1 MGVNISTEQLTFINL
16 TQYDSFAGVDNPNAL
31 DDFIALPVG
40 EAQVESL
47 REEIANQAFAQGV
60 DDYEATDSQIR
71 RILFSEQ
78 AAQEYGRAPDVTNE
92 QMLEDHGPTW
102 YEELGGALAGLFGK
116 ADEAVEKAVDAGVD
130 ATVEGVTQNDGMSG
144 QAAEALKNRQDQI
157 DSAVDNIQNGNDA
170 AKSSVRLLGM

>member
-1 MGVNISTEQLTFINL
+1 MGVNVSTEQLTFINL

-40 EAQVESL
+40 EAQVKSL

-60 DDYEATDSQIR
+60 EDYEATDSQIR

-102 YEELGGALAGLFGK
+102 YEELGGALVGLFVK
-116 ADEAVEKAVDAGVD
+116 ADEAVKEVASDVAHDGVD
-130 ATVEGVTQNDGMSG
+130 ATVKGVTQNDGMSG
-144 QAAEALKNRQDQI
+144 QAADALQNRQNQLEEQI
-157 DSAVDNIQNGNDA
+157 NEQSGGSTF
-170 AKSSVRLLGM
+170 KM